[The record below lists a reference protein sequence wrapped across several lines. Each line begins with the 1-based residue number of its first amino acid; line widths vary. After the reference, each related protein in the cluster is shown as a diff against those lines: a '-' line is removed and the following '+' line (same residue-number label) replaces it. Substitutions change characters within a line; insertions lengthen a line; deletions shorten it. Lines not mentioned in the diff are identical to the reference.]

1 MPIQTVMFM
10 TVGVSLVENIKQQ
23 MNDAGKSILSGLP
36 GRDIIQKYYHRPLCF
51 NDLRLYPGLEGAI
64 FPCAE
69 IQSFCHWLKAQP
81 KESVVLK
88 EIVLLPTETKPAPF
102 CSEKIKNILTEQVF
116 KSEFAK
122 KYLFNNDSVCI
133 DDSQSFQLRLENN
146 DNFAE
151 DISKFLHGF
160 KDNLKKYKEEN
171 CKVVLNITGGY
182 KSLTPFFSLF
192 GFLMEEIEVIYQHEE
207 SNVILRI
214 PALPLA
220 WDFKLFDEYRS
231 LLRGG
236 GELLSDPPAKFSIL
250 FDKKDEK
257 WTKNPFGSL
266 LENIYTEDRLKRF
279 GYGARL
285 IRRLPKEMQEKLL
298 PENSSGGIYQW
309 EHIWMGDQI
318 PETVEHSRGHSQRLM
333 EYAASLLEPR
343 FDQDPS
349 FLKDYELYCL
359 ICCLW
364 LHDIGH
370 TSLRYYK
377 PPAPISAFSIAPFPT
392 LVRAY
397 HNWLSN
403 ERIRYYTYLPEDERK
418 AVALI
423 SLYHRG
429 KMPLIG
435 DMWEEE
441 KRWFDHTAKSLENRI
456 PEGGLKFGSETI
468 SSKRALLLCALLKFI
483 DSLDTQSDRVID
495 KNYVHERWQ
504 RTKEEIEYYWRV
516 LQQRREST
524 TWCDDVNQKAI
535 GELIEK
541 TEEIYEQWRGLKG
554 EQTDWKQAR
563 QISDMINYLVAPCVA
578 EAVRHAIEDQKSE
591 SWAREACLEVI
602 SVIDKLCFK
611 MSTHYHFL
619 KHSRIKMVYLTPIK
633 NQDQNG
639 ISYRIHMIFD
649 SNHAMAIDQKKKLA
663 KEIWDEAERV
673 SVVLQKYG
681 ILFEGVFDEDR
692 PELLL
697 PA

>member
-10 TVGVSLVENIKQQ
+10 TVGISLLENIKQR
-23 MNDAGKSILSGLP
+23 MNDADESIDSDLP
-36 GRDIIQKYYHRPLCF
+36 AREIIPKYYHHCLCF
-51 NDLRLYPGLEGAI
+51 KDLHLYPGLGEAI

-88 EIVLLPTETKPAPF
+88 EIVLLPTKTEPAPF
-102 CSEKIKNILTEQVF
+102 CSEKIKNILTKQVF
-116 KSEFAK
+116 ESEFAK
-122 KYLFNNDSVCI
+122 KYLFKNDNVSVV
-133 DDSQSFQLRLENN
+133 DFTPFQLRLENN

-151 DISKFLHGF
+151 DISKFLHDF
-160 KDNLKKYKEEN
+160 KDNLEKYKKEN

-192 GFLMEEIEVIYQHEE
+192 GFLLEEIEVIYQHEE

-266 LENIYTEDRLKRF
+266 LEDIYTEDRLKRF

-298 PENSSGGIYQW
+298 PENSTGGIYQW

-333 EYAASLLEPR
+333 EYAASLLEPC
-343 FDQDPS
+343 FAQDSS
-349 FLKDYELYCL
+349 FLEDHELYCL

-377 PPAPISAFSIAPFPT
+377 PPAPISDFSIAPFPT

-403 ERIRYYTYLPEDERK
+403 ERIRYYTYLPEDERE

-435 DMWEEE
+435 DMLGKKE
-441 KRWFDHTAKSLENRI
+441 WFDHKAKSLENRI

-468 SSKRALLLCALLKFI
+468 SSERVLLLCALLKFI
-483 DSLDTQSDRVID
+483 DSLDAQSDRVID
-495 KNYVHERWQ
+495 ENYVNERWQ
-504 RTKEEIEYYWRV
+504 RTKDEIKYYRRV
-516 LQQRREST
+516 LKQRREFTS
-524 TWCDDVNQKAI
+524 WCDDVNHKAI
-535 GELIEK
+535 DELIEK
-541 TEEIYEQWRGLKG
+541 TEEIYEQWRRLKG
-554 EQTDWKQAR
+554 KQTDWEQAK
-563 QISDMINYLVAPCVA
+563 QISDMIENLVAPSVA
-578 EAVRHAIEDQKSE
+578 KAVRHAIENQKSE
-591 SWAREACLEVI
+591 SCEREACLGVI
-602 SVIDKLCFK
+602 SVIDKLGFK
-611 MSTHYHFL
+611 MSTHHHFL
-619 KHSRIKMVYLTPIK
+619 KHSRIKLVYMTHGK
-633 NQDQNG
+633 KSEQE
-639 ISYRIHMIFD
+639 ISYCIHMIFD
-649 SNHAMAIDQKKKLA
+649 SDYAMSIDQKKELA
-663 KEIWDEAERV
+663 KEIWDEAEHV
-673 SVVLQKYG
+673 SVVLQEHG
-681 ILFEGVFDEDR
+681 IFFEGVFDEDKTK
-692 PELLL
+692 PLL